1 VISAHMEAGSHAE
14 GDRRNVQPSNR
25 PERCTIVVEM
35 LAWCGA
41 ALSCL
46 LSVPQ
51 AIRVLHGERLD
62 GISASTYV
70 IVLSNTTVWAAWSLF
85 TGEYAAGVP
94 GLINGPAAI
103 LILHRL
109 VIARRRGRITNSDG
123 GLLVRMSRNLFG
135 VRADARWRVVG
146 FRHSDAKGRD
156 GLEPWTATT
165 GCGTSRAVR
174 HWDRAGAWDQKP
186 AAGSRQT
193 GSAGSPGSAETR
205 ATLGLIQDSQRPA
218 RNQQSPVRPRRQ
230 LNGP

>member
-1 VISAHMEAGSHAE
+1 
-14 GDRRNVQPSNR
+14 
-25 PERCTIVVEM
+25 VVEM

-70 IVLSNTTVWAAWSLF
+70 IVLSNATVWAAWSLF

-94 GLINGPAAI
+94 GLINAPAAI

-123 GLLVRMSRNLFG
+123 GLLVPMSRNLFG
-135 VRADARWRVVG
+135 VRADARWRVG
-146 FRHSDAKGRD
+146 LRHSNAKGRD
-156 GLEPWTATT
+156 GLES
-165 GCGTSRAVR
+165 GAVC